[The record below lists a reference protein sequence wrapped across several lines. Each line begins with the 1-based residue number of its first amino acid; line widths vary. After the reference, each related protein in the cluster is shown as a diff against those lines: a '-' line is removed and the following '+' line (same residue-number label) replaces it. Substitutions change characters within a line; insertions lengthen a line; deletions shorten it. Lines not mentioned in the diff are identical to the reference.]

1 MGRLGRL
8 LLIYFI
14 IMSLAA
20 CQKKKVETAN
30 PFFEEWTTPYGVP
43 PFDRIRPEHFLP
55 AFERGMSLHNAE
67 IDAIVGTSDEPTFEN
82 TIAAYD
88 ASGRMLQRTSL
99 IFEMLAASDAT
110 PEMQAVEQEAMPLL
124 AAHADEIRMNEQLFG
139 RIKAVYD
146 RREALPLTAEQ
157 RRLTEK
163 LYRRFVRSGALLDEA
178 GKRRLKEINGDL
190 SRLSVKYG
198 SNLLHE
204 NDAFGLELTADR
216 LEGLPNAVREAAREK
231 AQAAGLGDK
240 SYLFTLHKPSMLPFL
255 SYAKD
260 RKLRE
265 ELYTAY
271 LDRCNHG
278 DEYDNKALVNDYIR
292 LRTEKAHL
300 LGYDSYADYVTADQM
315 AATPAAV
322 YALLDEIWT
331 PALDRAKEELAA
343 MEEMLRAD
351 HPDATFEPWDWWYY
365 AEKVRRRDYALDDEA
380 LRPYFT
386 LENVQGGIFFLAN
399 RLYGITFRPIVA
411 PLYNPDCLVYEVLDE
426 DESHLGILYFDYY
439 VREGKSGGA
448 WCGNFT
454 EQYYEN
460 GERVAPVVGVVTN
473 YARPTR
479 STPTLLNLDETKT
492 LFHEF
497 GHALHSL
504 FRKVEYRGLAD
515 VEGDFVELPSQVM
528 ENWATEPE
536 MLEQYALH
544 YRTNDKIPESLV
556 RKIRRSAQ
564 FNQGFEM
571 TELLAFAAGV
581 CAVRRQCLRTRS
593 ALRETG
599 ADPADRTALP
609 LPLFQPYFRRRLFGG
624 ILFLYLGAGA
634 RQGCLRGV
642 PPERRHLQPQ
652 DSPRFPRE
660 AAQPRRRG
668 RRHDALPRFPRS
680 GSRQGAVVE
689 GLRILGGAGV
699 RNRLAGG
706 RPSGCGAAAH
716 AAGEP
721 ARIAR

>member
-1 MGRLGRL
+1 MTRGSRNGR
-8 LLIYFI
+8 
-14 IMSLAA
+14 A
-20 CQKKKVETAN
+20 
-30 PFFEEWTTPYGVP
+30 
-43 PFDRIRPEHFLP
+43 
-55 AFERGMSLHNAE
+55 
-67 IDAIVGTSDEPTFEN
+67 
-82 TIAAYD
+82 
-88 ASGRMLQRTSL
+88 
-99 IFEMLAASDAT
+99 
-110 PEMQAVEQEAMPLL
+110 
-124 AAHADEIRMNEQLFG
+124 
-139 RIKAVYD
+139 
-146 RREALPLTAEQ
+146 
-157 RRLTEK
+157 K
-163 LYRRFVRSGALLDEA
+163 LYEGHLL
-178 GKRRLKEINGDL
+178 
-190 SRLSVKYG
+190 
-198 SNLLHE
+198 
-204 NDAFGLELTADR
+204 
-216 LEGLPNAVREAAREK
+216 
-231 AQAAGLGDK
+231 QAAGLGDK

-300 LGYDSYADYVTADQM
+300 LGYDSFADYVTADQM

-426 DESHLGILYFDYY
+426 DESHLGVLYFDYY

-515 VEGDFVELPSQVM
+515 VEGDFVELPSQIM
-528 ENWATEPE
+528 ENWATEKQWLDLWAEHYETGEKMPAELVEKIVAAKNYLAAYANVRQLSFGMTDMAWHTLKEPFTGDVEAFEKQSMAPAQVLPVVDGTAMNPAFTHIFSGGYAAGYYGYKWAEVLEADAFKAFEETGSILGGPAADAFRKHILTQGGHEHPMKLYVAFRGHKPE
-536 MLEQYALH
+536 TKALIEKMGIKVLPLKIL
-544 YRTNDKIPESLV
+544 YEDGEDGTDEVIRRRPDEAEPNPAGFGSVSFFGRGGTNVTVIRSETPSLPAHLRFV
-556 RKIRRSAQ
+556 AVGRQRAGSGRSAVCCMGRRLSCRHRPSCRRSA
-564 FNQGFEM
+564 GI
-571 TELLAFAAGV
+571 GV
-581 CAVRRQCLRTRS
+581 GINCGRAYFFIS
-593 ALRETG
+593 
-599 ADPADRTALP
+599 DRV
-609 LPLFQPYFRRRLFGG
+609 FRRGG
-624 ILFLYLGAGA
+624 VIFIVRAVA
-634 RQGCLRGV
+634 
-642 PPERRHLQPQ
+642 
-652 DSPRFPRE
+652 E
-660 AAQPRRRG
+660 AAYGMP
-668 RRHDALPRFPRS
+668 DPLRS
-680 GSRQGAVVE
+680 S
-689 GLRILGGAGV
+689 
-699 RNRLAGG
+699 
-706 RPSGCGAAAH
+706 PF
-716 AAGEP
+716 EP
-721 ARIAR
+721 TEIRMPME

>member
-1 MGRLGRL
+1 
-8 LLIYFI
+8 
-14 IMSLAA
+14 
-20 CQKKKVETAN
+20 
-30 PFFEEWTTPYGVP
+30 
-43 PFDRIRPEHFLP
+43 
-55 AFERGMSLHNAE
+55 
-67 IDAIVGTSDEPTFEN
+67 
-82 TIAAYD
+82 
-88 ASGRMLQRTSL
+88 
-99 IFEMLAASDAT
+99 
-110 PEMQAVEQEAMPLL
+110 MPLL

-426 DESHLGILYFDYY
+426 DESHLGVLYFDYY

-556 RKIRRSAQ
+556 RKIRRRAQ

-571 TELLAFAAGV
+571 TELLAAALSDMDIHSQREYAPFDV
-581 CAVRRQCLRTRS
+581 DAFERE
-593 ALRETG
+593 ALYAKRG

-624 ILFLYLGAGA
+624 LLFLYLGAGA

-642 PPERRHLQPQ
+642 PSERRHLQPQ
-652 DSPRFPRE
+652 DRPRFSRE

-721 ARIAR
+721 ARTAR